1 MQPEQWMEEQDRI
14 AADSQEFFRLE
25 QIKTEGNDPKKTG
38 QSFGTA
44 HDIASLY
51 KGDQGV
57 PKGYD
62 EKEMPE
68 GGWPGAGRPKEP
80 GTYGKHSHPLGWD
93 PAGHKQNKA
102 AGRVVY
108 ESQKLDNYK
117 GLKDNLKTKSEALRS
132 TYSKD
137 ENKSGLLNEENL
149 LDE

>member
-38 QSFGTA
+38 QSFGTP
-44 HDIASLY
+44 HDIATLY
-51 KGDQGV
+51 KGDEGV

-62 EKEMPE
+62 ETEVPE

-93 PAGHKQNKA
+93 PAGHKQNKS

-108 ESQKLDNYK
+108 ETQKLDNFK
-117 GLKDNLKTKSEALRS
+117 GLKDNLTKSSAIKS
-132 TYSKD
+132 TYAKD